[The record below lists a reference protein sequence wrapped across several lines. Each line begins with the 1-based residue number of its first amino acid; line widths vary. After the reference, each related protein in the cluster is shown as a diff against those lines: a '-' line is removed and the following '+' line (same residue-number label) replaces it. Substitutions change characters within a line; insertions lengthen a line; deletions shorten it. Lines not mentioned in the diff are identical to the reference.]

1 MKKRFR
7 KLLSF
12 AMAAAMTVTLL
23 PATASAAPDAAE
35 GEANDNLLRIGMMSL
50 PQTGRQKLLRSA
62 TATWAAWCT
71 AAWLQTRST

>member
-35 GEANDNLLRIGMMSL
+35 GEANDNLLRIWYDE
-50 PQTGRQKLLRSA
+50 PA
-62 TATWAAWCT
+62 TD
-71 AAWLQTRST
+71 